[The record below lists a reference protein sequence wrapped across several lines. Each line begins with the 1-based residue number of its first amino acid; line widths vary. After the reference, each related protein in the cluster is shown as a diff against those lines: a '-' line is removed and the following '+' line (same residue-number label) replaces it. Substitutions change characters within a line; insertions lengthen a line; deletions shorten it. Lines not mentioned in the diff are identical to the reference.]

1 MSGTTLPRLGF
12 VGPMIGRHSGHTT
25 MQGQILSDLFTK
37 IGYSVVSTS
46 AKLNRYERLIDIV
59 KTLFKARNQI
69 DTLIIEVYGG
79 PSFVVEDIAS
89 LLGRR
94 FGHRIIM
101 WLHGGAMPE
110 FMARFPRWTNR
121 VLQRADLLV
130 APSRYLA
137 RAVGRYGFEAE
148 VVPNVI
154 DLDAYPFRRRRVVR
168 PQLFWMRSF
177 DAIYNP
183 QLALRL
189 LARLRARL
197 PDARLVMAGKD
208 GGCKSE
214 IQDLAAQLGLTN
226 AVDFAGFLDMEGKV
240 KAGHDCDIFIN
251 TSRVDNMPVA
261 ILEACAMGLPVV
273 STSVGGIPDLLTN
286 RQTGLLVDDNNEDA
300 VADAVEEL
308 LANPDLTERL
318 STNGRQL
325 AARSSWKQVRLQWEK
340 IFSSMREPRSGQTP
354 SRIAGNLQREALT

>member
-1 MSGTTLPRLGF
+1 
-12 VGPMIGRHSGHTT
+12 MIGRHPGHTT
-25 MQGQILSDLFTK
+25 MQGQILSDLFSEA
-37 IGYSVVSTS
+37 GYSVVSTS

-59 KTLFKARNQI
+59 KTLCKARNQI

-89 LLGRR
+89 RLGKR
-94 FGHRIIM
+94 FGHQIIM

-110 FMARFPRWTNR
+110 FMSRYPRWTNG
-121 VLQRADLLV
+121 VLRRADLLV
-130 APSRYLA
+130 APSQYLA
-137 RAVGRYGFEAE
+137 RAVGRYGFKAQ

-168 PQLFWMRSF
+168 PRLFWMRSF
-177 DAIYNP
+177 DSIYNP
-183 QLALRL
+183 ELALRV
-189 LARLRARL
+189 LARLRTRL

-214 IQDLAAQLGLTN
+214 IQDVAAQLGLTD
-226 AVDFAGFLDMEGKV
+226 AVAFTGFLDMERKV

-251 TSRVDNMPVA
+251 TSRVDNTPVA

-286 RQTGLLVDDNNEDA
+286 RQTGLLVGDNNEEA
-300 VADAVEEL
+300 LADAIEEL
-308 LANPDLTERL
+308 LANPDLIERL

-325 AARSSWKQVRLQWEK
+325 ALRSSWKQVRLQWEK
-340 IFSSMREPRSGQTP
+340 IFSALRGWQFGETP
-354 SRIAGNLQREALT
+354 TEITANVQREALT

>member
-1 MSGTTLPRLGF
+1 
-12 VGPMIGRHSGHTT
+12 MIGRHPGNTT

-37 IGYSVVSTS
+37 SGYSVVSTS
-46 AKLNRYERLIDIV
+46 AKLNRYDRLIDIV
-59 KTLFKARNQI
+59 KTLFRERNQI

-89 LLGRR
+89 SLGRR
-94 FGHRIIM
+94 FGHQIIM

-110 FMARFPRWTNR
+110 FMARYPRWTNR
-121 VLQRADLLV
+121 VLRRADLLV

-137 RAVGRYGFEAE
+137 RAVRRYGFEAQI
-148 VVPNVI
+148 VPNVI

-168 PQLFWMRSF
+168 PRLFWMRSF
-177 DAIYNP
+177 DRIYNP
-183 QLALRL
+183 ELALRV
-189 LARLRARL
+189 LARLRTKR

-214 IQDLAAQLGLTN
+214 ILDLAAQLGLTN
-226 AVDFAGFLDMEGKV
+226 AVDFTGFLDVDGKV

-273 STSVGGIPDLLTN
+273 STCVGGIPDLLTD
-286 RQTGLLVDDNNEDA
+286 RQTGLLVDDNKEEA
-300 VADAVEEL
+300 VADAIEEL
-308 LANPDLTERL
+308 LANPDLIERL

-325 AARSSWKQVRLQWEK
+325 AVRSSWKQVRLRWEK
-340 IFSSMREPRSGQTP
+340 IFSSMGGQRFGATP
-354 SRIAGNLQREALT
+354 KQIAKDIQREALT